1 MGSNFINLT
10 DNAAWGSPFADSY
23 KIPPTPPAKRV
34 ATPKTVS
41 PAAAQ
46 GIPQQYFDALE
57 SAKALKELKRV
68 SSQYYDAVGPAEA
81 RPAVQAPLPSLFP
94 DWNQAKDAPVQQLG
108 TLDTLKNAYNEKAG
122 KVQTLL
128 NNPLF
133 GNVSLPGTH
142 DNPTALTT
150 FRDSYSRQLGVV
162 YGVLLFVAFG
172 LACAGVS
179 KTAFSQSDITA
190 GGVFYLLY
198 GVSLFFIGSHTV
210 VNKIAGLFFVILGL
224 VVVATPTLTAA
235 QMNSIHGFGLAGIVF
250 NLVLI
255 AFDTM

>member
-10 DNAAWGSPFADSY
+10 DNAEWGSPFADTF
-23 KIPPTPPAKRV
+23 KIPTPPPKRV
-34 ATPKTVS
+34 PKTVS
-41 PAAAQ
+41 PVAAQ
-46 GIPQQYFDALE
+46 GIPQQYVDALE
-57 SAKALKELKRV
+57 SAKALKRISAPE
-68 SSQYYDAVGPAEA
+68 QFYDAVGPAQA